1 MPAHNDPTSDDFV
14 CVATLDSPTEAHLLK
29 GVLEAVHLTPHLADE
44 HMVRNYSL
52 LSPALGGV
60 RVLVPASEVAAAHRA
75 LAEFEAGAYR
85 LDDEPGEDV
94 AAKG

>member
-29 GVLEAVHLTPHLADE
+29 GVLEAVRLTPHLADE

-60 RVLVPASEVAAAHRA
+60 RVLVPASEVAAAYRA

-85 LDDEPGEDV
+85 LDDEPDEDL

>member
-1 MPAHNDPTSDDFV
+1 MPDHNDPTSDDFV

-75 LAEFEAGAYR
+75 IAELEAGAYR
-85 LDDEPGEDV
+85 LDDDNEDGVEPTR
-94 AAKG
+94 

>member
-1 MPAHNDPTSDDFV
+1 MPEHNDPTSDDFV

-60 RVLVPASEVAAAHRA
+60 RVLVPASEAAAAHRA
-75 LAEFEAGAYR
+75 IAEFEAGAYR
-85 LDDEPGEDV
+85 LDDEQDEHP
-94 AAKG
+94 AAEG

>member
-1 MPAHNDPTSDDFV
+1 MPGHHDPTSDDFV

-52 LSPALGGV
+52 LAPALGGV

-75 LAEFEAGAYR
+75 IEEFESGAYR
-85 LDDEPGEDV
+85 LDDDPDEDP
-94 AAKG
+94 AARR